1 MLINLSFTHLLRLLF
16 TEIVIN
22 KHSSEKLGM
31 GIKGGVGGQPGNPH
45 DKEDEGIFI
54 SWVNSDGAAGSDGRL
69 QPGMRIVEVNETSL
83 LGATYQEAITALR
96 TACDTVRLI
105 ICDGYNI
112 SIETNEPSIEMKPSH
127 SSSSIDK
134 DDEMTNVFRQEQEVL
149 KETAQWEKEDLERME
164 LLREKTD
171 DLHLEVPDGNAE
183 FKIVSVEG
191 NKIFGDE
198 FEENMNQIM
207 FSTPNR
213 QDFINSN
220 KTEASEMPSPIHF
233 SGENSTLTA
242 STDESMVDP
251 IGRSKLPGAKPVLP
265 KMSKGAIPQ
274 VDDPEQLTFSEKKR
288 RFELVTKLADGG
300 VTADTKQF
308 SYVSPNELE
317 RMKEEEEKKL
327 ASMTEEELKGYHSLE
342 DEFEEIINNANLFDV
357 NNLNYN
363 ETSTQHNDPKKK
375 YCMKKTA
382 VNHNAVSLTSSSEQI
397 SRIPVRT
404 AKAERR
410 LKEAMNQNDA
420 PEENLT
426 PAQQRALHAAKRAA
440 WRQARVLITRLKSLE
455 EDAVR
460 AQMVIMKAQELAR
473 VESSEEVD
481 GHLEGE
487 LNHSTKLT

>member
-1 MLINLSFTHLLRLLF
+1 MSSNASIAALFQHRIEKSTFRRNVYSLGNHPDAHSTICMHNLVDFGYCFRKWNSDRVTWVLIVHEGAAAKTAKLKVGDRLLKVNGADVCQASHKDAVMALLAP
-16 TEIVIN
+16 TYEMTLTVRHDPLPQGWQEIVIN

-317 RMKEEEEKKL
+317 RMKEEEG
-327 ASMTEEELKGYHSLE
+327 M
-342 DEFEEIINNANLFDV
+342 
-357 NNLNYN
+357 
-363 ETSTQHNDPKKK
+363 
-375 YCMKKTA
+375 
-382 VNHNAVSLTSSSEQI
+382 
-397 SRIPVRT
+397 
-404 AKAERR
+404 
-410 LKEAMNQNDA
+410 
-420 PEENLT
+420 
-426 PAQQRALHAAKRAA
+426 
-440 WRQARVLITRLKSLE
+440 
-455 EDAVR
+455 
-460 AQMVIMKAQELAR
+460 
-473 VESSEEVD
+473 
-481 GHLEGE
+481 
-487 LNHSTKLT
+487 